1 MKIHPVRKLKSGPRT
16 DHEKRNTL
24 IEKIA
29 EWHGTPEEYR
39 EQKSLR
45 HLAAHLGVSPNRT
58 FYDIADSAEVYSR
71 LMTTT
76 AGQTLKNVPA
86 VLDVL
91 TEKALKG
98 NNRSAEILLD
108 WVRKVI
114 TDGGFLSRMQP
125 VNDIS
130 EVMHSVEK
138 STSNLLEL
146 AKTLKDQPTFSKVE
160 EAQYSENDTDKEPEG

>member
-45 HLAAHLGVSPNRT
+45 QLAAHLGVSPNRT

-114 TDGGFLSRMQP
+114 T
-125 VNDIS
+125 

-160 EAQYSENDTDKEPEG
+160 EAQYSESDPDKEPEG

>member
-1 MKIHPVRKLKSGPRT
+1 MAFTAYHNLTGSTGVFPELLAPGDNVNVSKISLT
-16 DHEKRNTL
+16 NT
-24 IEKIA
+24 
-29 EWHGTPEEYR
+29 
-39 EQKSLR
+39 QK
-45 HLAAHLGVSPNRT
+45 VSSCKVDL
-58 FYDIADSAEVYSR
+58 YI
-71 LMTTT
+71 
-76 AGQTLKNVPA
+76 
-86 VLDVL
+86 
-91 TEKALKG
+91 EKALKG

-160 EAQYSENDTDKEPEG
+160 EAQYSESDPDKEPEG